1 MLQPTGHRE
10 WLDLDRWRSSKALT
24 RPGYHEESRQTLPVN
39 NNGKQTGFV
48 AFLFELSHKGASV
61 ATFTI
66 RYPTFCLILNRAE
79 NLWLTSP
86 WFSAQQVRGT
96 LTWFRSKCLEM
107 GNCESR
113 VRTRG
118 IRFQRWR
125 RRSGTRSRRAW
136 AARFLGRYRL
146 DGESLK
152 QIKLYLSNFSS
163 ELTKAPNVILERG
176 VVLSGQATT
185 LTIRVRIRQHFVI
198 KERIKRKGWPPFF
211 IMWQRNIIRI
221 SFLVYTSLNIIKPL
235 PRLLLK

>member
-48 AFLFELSHKGASV
+48 AFLFELSHKGATV

-107 GNCESR
+107 GNLWEP
-113 VRTRG
+113 G
-118 IRFQRWR
+118 ANQRHPFSTVASSIGNQKPKSL
-125 RRSGTRSRRAW
+125 SGS
-136 AARFLGRYRL
+136 FLRKVPSWWGV
-146 DGESLK
+146 
-152 QIKLYLSNFSS
+152 
-163 ELTKAPNVILERG
+163 TKAN
-176 VVLSGQATT
+176 
-185 LTIRVRIRQHFVI
+185 
-198 KERIKRKGWPPFF
+198 
-211 IMWQRNIIRI
+211 
-221 SFLVYTSLNIIKPL
+221 
-235 PRLLLK
+235 